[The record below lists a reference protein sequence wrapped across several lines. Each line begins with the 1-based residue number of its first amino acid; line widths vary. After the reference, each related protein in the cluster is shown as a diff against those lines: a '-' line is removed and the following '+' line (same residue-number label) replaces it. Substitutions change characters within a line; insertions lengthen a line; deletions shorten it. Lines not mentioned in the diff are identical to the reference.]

1 MSYRAVR
8 WHTVTLPGTDTLIIE
23 QPWGALRHL
32 LGTRYRSDVYD
43 GHGGLIATVS
53 ERKLLGPLRK
63 LLRATAFSG
72 RTRFDLVVADRGQQ
86 ALLIRKGAGKPP
98 TRVTWPNGAVVGA
111 VRHEGHG
118 AYGLLDAAGQRLCLL
133 HEVASFSPGA
143 ITKRDGRRVRRDVL
157 NLRPGTPDPVRSLA
171 IAAAVAYDIVRG
183 VGTNHTSGGGFD
195 FPTLT

>member
-1 MSYRAVR
+1 M
-8 WHTVTLPGTDTLIIE
+8 TLPGTDTLIIE

-32 LGTRYRSDVYD
+32 LGTKYRNAVYD
-43 GHGGLIATVS
+43 GRGALIATVS

-72 RTRFDLVVADRGQQ
+72 RTRFDLVVSNHGQQ
-86 ALLIRKGAGKPP
+86 VLLIRKGAGKPP
-98 TRVTWPNGAVVGA
+98 TQVTWPNGTAVGS

-118 AYGLLDAAGQRLCLL
+118 AYGLLDPAGQRLCLL

-143 ITKRDGRRVRRDVL
+143 IAKRDGRRVRRDVL
-157 NLRPGTPDPVRSLA
+157 NIRPGTPDPVRSLA
-171 IAAAVAYDIVRG
+171 IAAAVAYDVVRG

>member
-1 MSYRAVR
+1 M
-8 WHTVTLPGTDTLIIE
+8 TLPGTDTLVIE

-32 LGTRYRSDVYD
+32 LGTRYRIDVHD
-43 GHGGLIATVS
+43 GRGTLLATVS
-53 ERKLLGPLRK
+53 ERGFLGPLRK

-72 RTRFDLVVADRGQQ
+72 RTRFDLALAYGGQPL
-86 ALLIRKGAGKPP
+86 LLIRKGAGKPP
-98 TRVTWPNGAVVGA
+98 TRVTWPNGVEVGS

-133 HEVASFSPGA
+133 HEVASFSAGA

-171 IAAAVAYDIVRG
+171 IAAAVAYDVVRG
-183 VGTNHTSGGGFD
+183 VGTNHTSPGGFD
-195 FPTLT
+195 FPTPV